1 MPRAKWKGPYVDTTL
16 IKQNFNN
23 HFDNK
28 TKSRSS
34 EILPSFVGKTFDV
47 HNGIGYTKILITDTM
62 IGHKFGEF
70 AFSRKKFSFKKK

>member
-16 IKQNFNN
+16 VKDNIDN
-23 HFDNK
+23 HFNNK
-28 TKSRSS
+28 TKNRNS

-47 HNGIGYTKILITDTM
+47 YNGIKYTRVLITDAM
-62 IGHKFGEF
+62 VGHKLGEF